1 MDLEAKGKCISN
13 AYRLLCELFLVHL
26 FLLDWL
32 DFPYLVY
39 KNLIYCFSDNFFVT

>member
-1 MDLEAKGKCISN
+1 MHFRCILHGCIYSFVN
-13 AYRLLCELFLVHL
+13 SVFFVNL

-39 KNLIYCFSDNFFVT
+39 KSLIYCFSNSFFVT